1 AGKPKTKQTQQQP
14 HNKKAAEPSSSPHGI
29 KNMTHYRDLKQHT
42 QQALTAPSSGPLALA
57 SNRENSRG
65 YRLIRQLPGR

>member
-42 QQALTAPSSGPLALA
+42 HRNQHPAKRGGVLRKRLTNIIRGDSPSQIQDP
-57 SNRENSRG
+57 
-65 YRLIRQLPGR
+65 